1 MTLNKDEVAA
11 LRSYADERGR
21 RWKEALTLDWYN
33 ARLSACDAMPNRG
46 SILHGLRNDRSFGP
60 SGLEKFRFPPERTGF
75 DEAIE
80 NASNPDH
87 RNYSSSLARR
97 ITAEKR
103 MCTALVKACLDR
115 GFLVSVHDGEEWA
128 VKKSSDKTVILAAL
142 FSTDQDEITIRT
154 ADGNKAGW
162 FQLIY
167 GNDGYDV
174 VSNSSENEVCNAIWK
189 AVLSPLS
196 DEIEGETA

>member
-1 MTLNKDEVAA
+1 MTLNKEELAA

-21 RWKEALTLDWYN
+21 KWKADLSLDWYN
-33 ARLSACDAMPNRG
+33 ARLSHCDAMPNRG
-46 SILHGLRNDRSFGP
+46 SILHGLRNDPSFGP
-60 SGLEKFRFPPERTGF
+60 FGLGKFRFPPAKTGF

-87 RNYSSSLARR
+87 RNYSRPLARR
-97 ITAEKR
+97 LTAEKR
-103 MCTALVKACLDR
+103 MCTALVTACLDR

-128 VKKSSDKTVILAAL
+128 VKKSSDKAEILAAL
-142 FSTDQDEITIRT
+142 FATDQDEIVIRT
-154 ADGNKAGW
+154 AEGVRAGW

-174 VSNSSENEVCNAIWK
+174 VGDYTDNEVCNAIWNE
-189 AVLSPLS
+189 VLTPLS
-196 DEIEGETA
+196 DKIEREMA